1 MTRTHARSHPGGFHS
16 SVRAGESDDTHSS
29 GRADALMS
37 SVLAAAPGPGS
48 DVRVRG
54 RDLFKDCS
62 IRAGGEAG
70 FSLSSNCAGLAV
82 SEGFDAPDWV
92 CLLPPLFDQHIGFF
106 LGFFFLSTF
115 GNLKT
120 PDTVLVVHYVSL

>member
-1 MTRTHARSHPGGFHS
+1 
-16 SVRAGESDDTHSS
+16 
-29 GRADALMS
+29 MS